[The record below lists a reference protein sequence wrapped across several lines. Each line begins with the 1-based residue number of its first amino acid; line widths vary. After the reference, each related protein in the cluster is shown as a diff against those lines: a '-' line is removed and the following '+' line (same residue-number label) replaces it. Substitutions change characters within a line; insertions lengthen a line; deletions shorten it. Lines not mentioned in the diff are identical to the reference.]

1 MVPFVPGTLL
11 VTYPPVQVAVPVSP
25 LLPLATVLVVAP
37 SYGGDP
43 AGAATETQGN
53 PDDCCGGVMT
63 REAANHDRY
72 VFVDEPLPSLPLPVN
87 VIDLIPLGILTV
99 VEDVYVTGGGSFCTG
114 SGSITPPPARS
125 ILQHNESCLS
135 YILTDN
141 VCNVGSIRG
150 DN

>member
-11 VTYPPVQVAVPVSP
+11 VTYPPAQVAVPVSP

-63 REAANHDRY
+63 RESANHDRY
-72 VFVDEPLPSLPLPVN
+72 VFVDGPLPSLPLPVN

-114 SGSITPPPARS
+114 SGLITPPPRRDV
-125 ILQHNESCLS
+125 LQHVKRIFIET
-135 YILTDN
+135 LTDYE
-141 VCNVGSIRG
+141 GHITTIRR
-150 DN
+150 NN